1 MIFDPIEVHK
11 KTPEMITAFIVD
23 SCETCGYKKRE
34 MHRSALNYFF
44 KAALKCADEW
54 VLVVLSAIYLIL
66 TMQKVMQGLKRKKD
80 TGRFLERSLSVL
92 YRHMVKLGEVGC
104 NYNSLRS
111 NLFDT
116 LWKVCFFC
124 MFPID
129 DALNLRLRDVKY
141 SLSSG

>member
-1 MIFDPIEVHK
+1 M
-11 KTPEMITAFIVD
+11 
-23 SCETCGYKKRE
+23 
-34 MHRSALNYFF
+34 
-44 KAALKCADEW
+44 
-54 VLVVLSAIYLIL
+54 LVVLSAIYLIL

-141 SLSSG
+141 TLSSG